1 MSDQLAFGSDAVD
14 SLYSDIAFNENP
26 HMIGFFNKNREVIH
40 CNSTTLRLFEAS
52 SAAEMNAKFYGLNT
66 VSQPDGRNSLATFL
80 QRLNEAEA
88 NGWTE
93 FEFVFPRLSKKADQ
107 TNAQREESASAHII
121 IKRIP
126 HGDDHMFIVTGYNL
140 TTLRGAELRLA
151 RQDTYLN
158 ALDMIGEVL
167 LTADPALVNE
177 PLDNAVAIIGHTFDA
192 SQVSICELVATE
204 EGVSG
209 KALCHWH
216 KMPKNAGTEPA
227 YCLYLPKVWLESL
240 TNGNFVYRRYSAT
253 SGADRIFLQR
263 NSLQAIMITPVSKK
277 NTVWGYIILSYEES
291 ERIYS
296 DSCNNAMS
304 SIAKLLSS
312 CIMQRESTALLRTSL
327 DTNRS
332 ILEANP
338 INNIMFD
345 EDANVLDCNL
355 SARNFFQL
363 GKNNISHRVIN
374 TLDRM
379 VPEDLPEGCTS
390 IPIRDRLKT
399 ALEQGSCEF
408 NAKFIVAGKALY
420 YRIIM
425 NRVIYK
431 DKTAVATYM
440 FNLTSEKEVQLSLQ
454 YNDTLLDS
462 LGKVSNLLLTT
473 DVTDLEATML
483 DALGLIGQAAA
494 VNRVF
499 VWKNHAGEDGRLYT
513 TQIFEWSS
521 GVTPQ
526 QGNEFTTNIPYDE
539 VIPSWQESLQKGQSL
554 NILVKNASPE
564 ERAQLTPQGVVSLLM
579 VPIFLH
585 DKFWGF
591 IGFDDCYTER
601 IFSSIEVNVLRICG
615 FMTMIISDT
624 IQSEIAMHLLAER
637 EAALISA
644 QVKTNFLANMSHEI
658 RTPMNAILGM
668 AELILH
674 EEAADT
680 VLSHA
685 TDIRNACRG
694 LLAIINDIL
703 DISKIESG
711 KLEIIPNRYHISSL
725 LMDVISIIKARADK
739 QSLAFIVNID
749 TNIPCEL
756 IGDEMRIKQILINIL
771 HNAVK
776 FTHEGQIALS
786 INSRNDDGVCHLT
799 FAVTDTGIG
808 IKPEDMQKIFVLFE
822 QVDTKRN
829 RGIEGTGLGL
839 HISKQLTEMMGGTIE
854 MKSEYRVGSTFTL
867 AIPQSIAND
876 HPLATLRYPER
887 NSVLVY
893 ENRIVYLDSI
903 IYTLK
908 SLGCRYTICSNRP
921 DMYRYLDECTYD
933 YLFVSSLYV
942 NKIQPVASKKQ
953 PSAVIVVLNGDGNPY
968 YKGNTISISM
978 PIHCL
983 QIANILNDTLD
994 TTRNDNSYTTNIT
1007 APGAK
1012 VLVVDDNAVN
1022 LKVAVGLLNIYKV
1035 HVDTASSGMR
1045 AVEMVREKD
1054 YDLIFMDHMM
1064 PEMDGIDTTMAI
1076 RGMGKKYKD
1085 LPIIALTANAVGGV
1099 KEMFKAE
1106 GLDDFLAKPIEIS
1119 KLNAILKKWIPE
1131 DMQRIRTK
1139 TTVAQTPCLEVPGLN
1154 TRKGLINSGGIP
1166 NEYREILA
1174 IYVADSKK
1182 RLEELPKY
1190 NKEGNLRAFAI
1201 CAHALKSAS
1210 ANVGADEASIMA
1222 AKLEAAC
1229 KNGDTNYVDA
1239 NLRRFSDSLSLLLDN
1254 IRNYLESMH
1263 KEEPAKTKTANLE
1276 FLKFTLAEIAQ
1287 RMDSLDIDGVE
1298 NSLNELSA
1306 YQWNSNISKCLSQ
1319 IKDGIAIFDYED
1331 TEAAISRLRAI
1342 CDGE

>member
-1 MSDQLAFGSDAVD
+1 MSDRLTLESESVGDQ
-14 SLYSDIAFNENP
+14 YSNIAFDENP
-26 HMIGFFNKNREVIH
+26 HMIGFFNKNREIVH
-40 CNSTTLRLFEAS
+40 CNPTTLRFFDAA

-66 VSQPDGRNSLATFL
+66 VSQPDGRNSLAAFL
-80 QRLNEAEA
+80 QRFNEAEA
-88 NGWTE
+88 HGWTE
-93 FEFVFPRLSKKADQ
+93 FEFVFPRLTRKADS
-107 TNAQREESASAHII
+107 TNVQREESASAHII
-121 IKRIP
+121 IKLLP
-126 HGDDHMFIVTGYNL
+126 HDDDHMFIVTGYNL

-167 LTADPALVNE
+167 LTDDPTLVNE
-177 PLDNAVAIIGHTFDA
+177 PLNNAVAIIGNTFDA

-209 KALCHWH
+209 KALCSWH
-216 KMPKNAGTEPA
+216 RTPESAGTEPA
-227 YCLYLPKVWLESL
+227 YCLYLPKAWLESL
-240 TNGNFVYRRYSAT
+240 TSGNFVYRRYSAT
-253 SGADRIFLQR
+253 SGADRVFLQR
-263 NSLQAIMITPVSKK
+263 NSLHALMITPVAKK
-277 NTVWGYIILSYEES
+277 NMVWGYIILSYDES
-291 ERIYS
+291 ERIFS
-296 DSCNNAMS
+296 ESCNNAMS

-327 DTNRS
+327 DTNRA

-363 GKNNISHRVIN
+363 GKQNISQRVID

-379 VPEDLPEGCTS
+379 IPEDLPEGCAF

-399 ALEQGSCEF
+399 ALERGSCEF
-408 NAKFIVAGKALY
+408 NAKFIAAGKALY

-431 DKTAVATYM
+431 DKTAIATYM
-440 FNLTSEKEVQLSLQ
+440 FNLTSEKEIQLSLQ

-473 DVTDLEATML
+473 DVTDLEATIL
-483 DALGLIGQAAA
+483 DAMGLIGRAAA
-494 VNRVF
+494 VDRVF
-499 VWKNHAGEDGRLYT
+499 VWKNHIGEDGRLYT
-513 TQIFEWSS
+513 TQIFEWSPEFE
-521 GVTPQ
+521 PQ
-526 QGNEFTTNIPYDE
+526 QSNEFTISIPYDE

-554 NILVKNASPE
+554 NLLVKNASPE
-564 ERAQLTPQGVVSLLM
+564 ERAQLAPQGIVSLLM

-591 IGFDDCYTER
+591 IGFDDCCTER
-601 IFSSIEVNVLRICG
+601 IFSSIEENVLRICG

-680 VLSHA
+680 VISHA

-711 KLEIIPNRYHISSL
+711 KLEIIPSRYHISSL

-739 QSLAFIVNID
+739 QSLAFVVNID
-749 TNIPCEL
+749 TSIPSEL

-786 INSRNDDGVCHLT
+786 VNSRITDGVCHLT
-799 FAVTDTGIG
+799 FAVADTGIG
-808 IKPEDMQKIFVLFE
+808 IKSEDMQKIFVLFE

-854 MKSEYRVGSTFTL
+854 MESEYGVGSTFTL
-867 AIPQSIAND
+867 NVPQTIAD
-876 HPLATLRYPER
+876 EQPLAALKHPER

-893 ENRIVYLDSI
+893 ENRTTYLDSI
-903 IYTLK
+903 AYTLK
-908 SLGCRYTICSNRP
+908 SLGCQYTICSNRS
-921 DMYRYLDECTYD
+921 DMYRYLDEFSYD

-942 NKIQPVASKKQ
+942 NKIQPVASRKQ
-953 PSAVIVVLNGDGNPY
+953 PGAVIVVLNGDGSSY

-994 TTRNDNSYTTNIT
+994 SSRSNSSYAVNIT

-1045 AVEMVREKD
+1045 AVEMVRGKD

-1076 RGMGKKYKD
+1076 RTMGAKYKN
-1085 LPIIALTANAVGGV
+1085 LPIVALTANAVGGV
-1099 KEMFKAE
+1099 REMFKAE
-1106 GLDDFLAKPIEIS
+1106 GLDDFLAKPIEMS

-1131 DMQRIRTK
+1131 DMQRARTE
-1139 TTVAQTPCLEVPGLN
+1139 TTIAQSPCFDVPGLN
-1154 TRKGLINSGGIP
+1154 TRKGLVNSGGIP
-1166 NEYREILA
+1166 DEYREILA
-1174 IYVADSKK
+1174 LYAADSKK
-1182 RLEELPKY
+1182 RLEELPRY
-1190 NKEGNLRAFAI
+1190 HKEGDLRALTI
-1201 CAHALKSAS
+1201 CVHALKSAS
-1210 ANVGADEASIMA
+1210 ANVGADEVSIMA
-1222 AKLEAAC
+1222 AELEAAS

-1239 NLRRFSDSLSLLLDN
+1239 NLRRFSDSLSLLLEN
-1254 IRNYLESMH
+1254 IRNYLDSMH
-1263 KEEPAKTKTANLE
+1263 GDEPAKTKAANLE
-1276 FLKFTLAEIAQ
+1276 FLKLAMVEMAQ

-1298 NSLNELSA
+1298 STLNELSA
-1306 YQWNSNISKCLSQ
+1306 YQWDSEISECLTR

-1331 TEAAISRLRAI
+1331 TEAAVSRLRDI
-1342 CDGE
+1342 CGEE